1 MINYEELDKIIAVSK
16 YREQAK
22 KNLMINFPTLTEGE
36 VDTALDIILSNAYT
50 KRECILHNNYTEE
63 TAETDVAGISNY
75 IYEKTPIMVAN
86 GCLFKQYTKELTPM
100 YKLITSFTDNRS
112 KFKKEMFKYEKG
124 TEKFNKYNMLQ
135 MLAKRD
141 NNALYGVIGNYSSAL
156 YNLYVATG
164 ITRTGRALISHAIT
178 FFESFFTNNVKFHSI
193 DEAITFINRVDS
205 EKSIYPSKLVL
216 DKDIEVEDVFYK
228 IMDTFDRDYFDD
240 ESINKA
246 MNIVWSLLI
255 NLSQETLNKL
265 FYKNNA
271 LQFCDNKYMK
281 DYIVLT
287 LSKLDEAFVD
297 PNHPPEI
304 IKDNLDHMF
313 EVLKEWCYMRYIVV
327 DKIDRSATM
336 KRDISIITDTDS
348 TMPCFNGWYTFVL
361 RDVLGPIDKSG
372 IKLMNLPEVEPV
384 MEEDRVYN
392 FGTGE
397 IETKMINVATSSNK
411 EPLRFSI
418 INILSYIAGRL
429 LREHFDLVAENYN
442 TKSEFKEC
450 LIAMK
455 NEFLFGRA
463 LLTGG
468 KKNYASKQELQE
480 GNLVPSNKMLDV
492 KGLPI
497 NKSTLKA
504 KTRDALKDILFKK
517 ILNVEEVDQM
527 DVLKSLARVEYDI
540 RKSIE
545 SGEKEYYK
553 PAQIKSY
560 ANYDNPMR
568 IQGIK
573 GALVYNALRDEGTEA
588 IDLTIRNAIDII
600 KVTINNSTLLPLMD
614 SDPELYE
621 KIKKFLDE
629 NQNDYKGE
637 ITSISIPI
645 DAEVPKWILKFVDY
659 NDIINDNLKNF
670 PLESIGITKFE
681 KDKVNYTNVIKF

>member
-205 EKSIYPSKLVL
+205 EKSIYPSALVL

-228 IMDTFDRDYFDD
+228 IMNTFDRDYFDD
-240 ESINKA
+240 EAINKA

-455 NEFLFGRA
+455 NEFLFKCL
-463 LLTGG
+463 LLTKG
-468 KKNYASKQELQE
+468 KKNYADLQLVQE
-480 GNLVPSNKMLDV
+480 GNIVPENKQLDI
-492 KGLPI
+492 KGLPMTKVGI
-497 NKSTLKA
+497 PETTSNRL
-504 KTRDALKDILFKK
+504 KK
-517 ILNVEEVDQM
+517 ILEFDILRNSFIDQVDIIKKFAILEKEIYES
-527 DVLKSLARVEYDI
+527 LKSKD
-540 RKSIE
+540 KSFH
-545 SGEKEYYK
+545 K
-553 PAQIKSY
+553 PARIKSMY
-560 ANYDNPMR
+560 AYKKPMS

-573 GALVYNALRDEGTEA
+573 ASVAYNEIKDKEEEN
-588 IDLTIRNAIDII
+588 IDLEGRNSILVI
-600 KVTINNSTLLPLMD
+600 KTNITSKNADLIAESHPNHYLRLIELL
-614 SDPELYE
+614 
-621 KIKKFLDE
+621 KDE
-629 NQNDYKGE
+629 NFKGE
-637 ITSISIPI
+637 VSSIAIPSDVEIPDWIVPFIDYISII
-645 DAEVPKWILKFVDY
+645 Q
-659 NDIINDNLKNF
+659 DNLRSF
-670 PLESIGITKFE
+670 PLEEIGISKLDSKNIT
-681 KDKVNYTNVIKF
+681 YTNIIQF